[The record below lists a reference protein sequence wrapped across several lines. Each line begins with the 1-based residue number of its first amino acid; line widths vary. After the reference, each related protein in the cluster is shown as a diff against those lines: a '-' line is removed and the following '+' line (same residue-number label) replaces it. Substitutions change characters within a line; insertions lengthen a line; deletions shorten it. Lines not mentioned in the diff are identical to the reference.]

1 MEIFIELSIVIIIAT
16 LVSVVMKLFKQPL
29 VVGYILS
36 GIIAGPYVLGVLQS
50 VEQIEIFS
58 KIGIS
63 ILLFIVGLALSPK
76 IIREVGKV
84 SLITGLGQVVFT
96 SIIGFFICL
105 YLGFGVVESLLIA
118 IAITFSS
125 TIIVLKLLSDRG
137 DSNKLYG
144 RVATGFLLVQDVVAT
159 IVLLIVSTLG
169 SEVAVGSSVI
179 MTLLF
184 TFLKGLVMTLVL
196 FYVGKRILPRLS
208 PFFASSQEFL
218 FLFALAWGFGMSTL
232 FYLIGF
238 SIEIGALIA
247 GIALSLSPFSYEISS
262 KMKPLRDFF
271 ILLFF
276 ILLGGSLTVS
286 DVSQLA
292 ISSIVLSFFILI
304 GNPLIVYLLMSAE
317 GFKSRTSFQAGLTVA
332 QISEFSLIL
341 MTMAL
346 SLGLVSKEAMSLVT
360 VVGLITIAGSTYLIM
375 YSDGI
380 FSSLA
385 PLLKKIELRRGRG
398 IREKDNEESFE
409 IVLFGFGR
417 VGLDFVDLFKNLKSQ
432 FLVVDF
438 NPERMSVLE
447 EEKIPHRFGDAEDV
461 EFLDT
466 LNLKKTKLIVS
477 TIPDFETN
485 ALILG
490 HAKAENPEIIFVV
503 VANDLGTARALYDVK
518 ATYVITPHHLGAEHA
533 GNVIRESMFDLN
545 SYQKLG
551 EAHLL
556 KITL

>member
-485 ALILG
+485 A
-490 HAKAENPEIIFVV
+490 
-503 VANDLGTARALYDVK
+503 
-518 ATYVITPHHLGAEHA
+518 
-533 GNVIRESMFDLN
+533 
-545 SYQKLG
+545 
-551 EAHLL
+551 
-556 KITL
+556 